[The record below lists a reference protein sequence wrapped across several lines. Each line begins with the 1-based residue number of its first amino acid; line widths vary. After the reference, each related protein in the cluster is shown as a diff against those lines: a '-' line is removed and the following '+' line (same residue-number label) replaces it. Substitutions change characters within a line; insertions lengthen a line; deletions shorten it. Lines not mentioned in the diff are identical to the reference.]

1 MISPKSAPD
10 SEVGEESQQAFSI
23 LNVVKVAGAFIALL
37 IGSGFATGQEVL
49 QFFAVDGIKGVWGSG
64 IFLGLCTYVSVSLL
78 LDGYKHGFR
87 NSEEVFC
94 YYAGP
99 VFGRVF
105 TWYTLFV
112 IYSVFGLMLAGGG
125 SVLHEHLGWPVWTG
139 SALLAMAVFLTLY
152 FGLRELLDVLGF
164 LGPVLVGLILAVCI
178 VTVFRHPEGIEA
190 GAAAAREMDLLRAS
204 GSWWWS
210 GLLYSTLQIMA
221 LFSFLPAAGATMGN
235 RREAVAAGIL
245 GPFLF
250 FATLVLVIMALLVR
264 MPNLE
269 GKMIPMLDI
278 ANHALPAVGSAFA
291 LVIMVGIF
299 TTIAPFLWVLLVKFT
314 TDGSGAYRLLSVPL
328 CLGGLLGS
336 LYMPFDRFMNIIYP
350 TIGYSG
356 ILLVLLL
363 LVRQTRERLAA
374 RRQ

>member
-1 MISPKSAPD
+1 MNSSKTAPD
-10 SEVGEESQQAFSI
+10 SKAGKESQQAFSI
-23 LNVVKVAGAFIALL
+23 LNVVKVAGAFIAFL

-64 IFLGLCTYVSVSLL
+64 IFMGLCTYVSVSLL

-94 YYAGP
+94 HYAGP

-139 SALLAMAVFLTLY
+139 SALLATAVFLTLY

-178 VTVFRHPEGIEA
+178 VTVFRHPEGIAA

-210 GLLYSTLQIMA
+210 GLLYATLQIMA

-250 FATLVLVIMALLVR
+250 FATLVLVILALLVR
-264 MPNLE
+264 MPDLE

-278 ANHALPAVGSAFA
+278 ANHALPAIGSAFA

-299 TTIAPFLWVLLVKFT
+299 TTIAPFLWILLVKFT
-314 TDGSGAYRLLSVPL
+314 TDGSRAYRLLSVPL

-363 LVRQTRERLAA
+363 LVRQARERLAA
-374 RRQ
+374 RGQ